1 MTKLTIANKI
11 LANIDIR
18 LENVVVTY
26 KTAVRVLLSIVE
38 FLSYNRNQIPLVYET
53 FIHMVSKL
61 EQCSENADAE
71 TEVIDFN
78 IGRQREAAVKTGRY
92 FREMTDTLIKTFKK
106 HEVDKAII
114 AFGSTAFSARE
125 AYIVQL
131 PMRSKQHSVE
141 NHMDSPQQLARKVIM
156 SIITTTEFFDVNNA
170 ALKPM
175 NMYIFLKPRPGH
187 NFGDDELFEPRDQFT
202 LPTNCR
208 AMTLNIENDCSNLD
222 LNCCRNISVFTE
234 NGTAH
239 VPSANGDN
247 DSHETDPS
255 SENESTFY
263 QCKFYV
269 KGFKDQLVKG
279 QSIWMH

>member
-1 MTKLTIANKI
+1 MSIS
-11 LANIDIR
+11 R
-18 LENVVVTY
+18 QSLET
-26 KTAVRVLLSIVE
+26 
-38 FLSYNRNQIPLVYET
+38 
-53 FIHMVSKL
+53 
-61 EQCSENADAE
+61 
-71 TEVIDFN
+71 
-78 IGRQREAAVKTGRY
+78 
-92 FREMTDTLIKTFKK
+92 TLIP
-106 HEVDKAII
+106 
-114 AFGSTAFSARE
+114 SSR
-125 AYIVQL
+125 
-131 PMRSKQHSVE
+131 R
-141 NHMDSPQQLARKVIM
+141 

-187 NFGDDELFEPRDQFT
+187 NFGNDELFESRDQFT

-234 NGTAH
+234 NGTAR

-247 DSHETDPS
+247 DPHETDPS